1 MRLVQLVECMLL
13 CQENVK
19 MMLGS
24 FRRRNANHCHQ
35 RGEDVVEEERMN
47 VEEEIQKIEEETVL
61 VLSSPMVITLRPP
74 PPQPVAATS

>member
-47 VEEEIQKIEEETVL
+47 ERRRGDSED
-61 VLSSPMVITLRPP
+61 
-74 PPQPVAATS
+74 